1 MTTAELLFKNS
12 YIWKYWMTLLIDRS
26 VISISNTGVSGV
38 NWSFAIFSC
47 PWRASLFFVE
57 STTPINPNSPFPAKL
72 NISEIYRFLEQLLC
86 DWYLNLFTMRF
97 FYIELIARKIIPPLN
112 LLMVN
117 RLPKFEKCF
126 PTFKGPRDRCKGSTS
141 LANILFRKFVGHF
154 NMIWSNFWV
163 VTS

>member
-26 VISISNTGVSGV
+26 VISISNTCVSVV

-72 NISEIYRFLEQLLC
+72 NISKIYLRTVIVWLISQLI
-86 DWYLNLFTMRF
+86 TMRF

-154 NMIWSNFWV
+154 NMTWSNFWV